1 MSKLKY
7 IIICFLLFI
16 LTKNTES
23 IEPKENNDKKNYP
36 ERDKRFPPR
45 KPYKDKYIN
54 DTNRFRQ
61 REKFGKLI
69 KESYKLKKLN
79 ERLIIIIIILV
90 GIILI
95 IISLYLFVKYYNKC
109 STQNQKKFYDEL
121 KLKKQINQNQIQN
134 NKKENIKEDIKEKT
148 INNSDAPNSAIDS
161 LKSSNDS
168 SIESS
173 IYEKEDEIG
182 KIIIYPSENDKELY
196 KGYDDI
202 QDDNDKIELQNI
214 KN

>member
-16 LTKNTES
+16 LIKNTES

-45 KPYKDKYIN
+45 KPYRDKYIHN
-54 DTNRFRQ
+54 ETNRFRQ
-61 REKFGKLI
+61 RKKFGKLI
-69 KESYKLKKLN
+69 KESRNLKKIN
-79 ERLIIIIIILV
+79 KRLIMIIIILV
-90 GIILI
+90 GIILMVI
-95 IISLYLFVKYYNKC
+95 GLYLFVKYYNKC
-109 STQNQKKFYDEL
+109 STESQKKFYDDL
-121 KLKKQINQNQIQN
+121 KSKKTINKIQIQN
-134 NKKENIKEDIKEKT
+134 NKKDRLKEKI
-148 INNSDAPNSAIDS
+148 INNSDAPNSAFDS

-168 SIESS
+168 SIKSS

-182 KIIIYPSENDKELY
+182 KIIIYPNENDKELY
-196 KGYDDI
+196 KAYDDI
-202 QDDNDKIELQNI
+202 KDDDNDKIELQNI

>member
-16 LTKNTES
+16 LIKNTES

-54 DTNRFRQ
+54 ETNRFRQ

-109 STQNQKKFYDEL
+109 STQNQ
-121 KLKKQINQNQIQN
+121 
-134 NKKENIKEDIKEKT
+134 
-148 INNSDAPNSAIDS
+148 
-161 LKSSNDS
+161 
-168 SIESS
+168 
-173 IYEKEDEIG
+173 
-182 KIIIYPSENDKELY
+182 
-196 KGYDDI
+196 
-202 QDDNDKIELQNI
+202 
-214 KN
+214 